1 MVIERREWRGS
12 GERERKILLL
22 LAGPALKLSF
32 VVEIASTGQS
42 VDEN

>member
-1 MVIERREWRGS
+1 MVIERRERRGS
-12 GERERKILLL
+12 GERERKIL

-32 VVEIASTGQS
+32 VVEIASTGQN